1 MNDFLSKVQNFET
14 ITQDRMKD
22 LWKIKDVAFVPLE
35 VRVDVQEYIAGL
47 YDILK
52 PDPHVPLIK
61 VLSTF
66 CYLEIES
73 TNLKNE
79 MEQNF
84 FDPLIY
90 FGESGSLFEDEGPE
104 EEKAGSKE
112 IELSRMLPIFQS
124 LLKTVQ
130 KLTAITK
137 NILF

>member
-1 MNDFLSKVQNFET
+1 MNEFLTKVQKFET

-22 LWKIKDVAFVPLE
+22 LWKIKDVSFVPLE

-47 YDILK
+47 FDVLK
-52 PDPHVPLIK
+52 PDAAVPLVKI
-61 VLSTF
+61 LSTF

-79 MEQNF
+79 IEQNF

-90 FGESGSLFEDEGPE
+90 FGESGGLYEDDAPPE
-104 EEKAGSKE
+104 DTAGNME
-112 IELSRMLPIFQS
+112 VEMSRMLPIFNS
-124 LLKTVQ
+124 LLETVR